1 MSLREY
7 LIKLT
12 VENEDL
18 TAEEKAE
25 MIERFCE
32 IFGKVSL

>member
-1 MSLREY
+1 MSLLDY

-12 VENEDL
+12 VENDEL

-25 MIERFCE
+25 LIERFCKIYGE
-32 IFGKVSL
+32 K

>member
-1 MSLREY
+1 MGLQEY

-12 VENEDL
+12 VENEAL

-25 MIERFCE
+25 LIERFCE
-32 IFGKVSL
+32 KTNTELR